1 MSELSP
7 QAQEVFWA
15 FNQAAS
21 GKPDDW
27 HYLPA
32 IAAALRAAA
41 DQVTPE
47 VYFAYTGHGDWDHGR
62 EARNDEVREAILAIA
77 NELEAQ

>member
-1 MSELSP
+1 MPELSP

-41 DQVTPE
+41 DQVVPQALCVYNPE
-47 VYFAYTGHGDWDHGR
+47 SISIRSQLLV
-62 EARNDEVREAILAIA
+62 IA

>member
-1 MSELSP
+1 MTDLSP
-7 QAQEVFWA
+7 AAQQVFWE
-15 FNQAAS
+15 FNRAAS

-41 DQVTPE
+41 DQVD
-47 VYFAYTGHGDWDHGR
+47 HHWDGAECVDHLV
-62 EARNDEVREAILAIA
+62 ALA

>member
-1 MSELSP
+1 MSNLSP

-15 FNQAAS
+15 FNRVAS

-32 IAAALRAAA
+32 IAAALRAAVGHDVYKA
-41 DQVTPE
+41 DLRDQME
-47 VYFAYTGHGDWDHGR
+47 VMFSEGWNSLRKELLTVAD
-62 EARNDEVREAILAIA
+62 
-77 NELEAQ
+77 ELEAE